1 MTTFSQ
7 KLSHM
12 TTGMQVAGPSQS
24 DRLVC
29 ARAHVTVEKV
39 SLPPY
44 LSRTFRPIIA
54 AGEQGINTLELQKVG
69 VTNPSQAVSELVK
82 LGANIMRERRIVFDE
97 NGVKK
102 CVGHYIYR
110 ADLTEAAAATF
121 PEIKESL
128 RQ

>member
-1 MTTFSQ
+1 MTTFTQNVSQ
-7 KLSHM
+7 
-12 TTGMQVAGPSQS
+12 TTSGMDVARPSQS

-29 ARAHVTVEKV
+29 TRAHVIVEKV

-44 LSRTFRPIIA
+44 LSRTFRFVIA
-54 AGEQGINTLELQKVG
+54 AGEQGINTLELQKAG

-82 LGANIMRERRIVFDE
+82 LGANIMRERRMVVDE
-97 NGVKK
+97 HGVKK
-102 CVGHYIYR
+102 CVGHYTHR
-110 ADLTEAAAATF
+110 ADLTEAAAAAF